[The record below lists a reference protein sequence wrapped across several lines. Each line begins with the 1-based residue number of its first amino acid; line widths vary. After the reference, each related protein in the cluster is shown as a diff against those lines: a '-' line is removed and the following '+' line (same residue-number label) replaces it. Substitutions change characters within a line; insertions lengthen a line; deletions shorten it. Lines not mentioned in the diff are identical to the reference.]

1 MLSYRH
7 AFHAGNHADILKH
20 ALLTLALQS
29 LQKKDKPYT
38 LVDTHAG
45 AGLYVLDDERA
56 EKTGE
61 TKEGIVHLL
70 DVAAAA
76 SESGLSGAWKDDV
89 PASLKPYLE
98 LCRGYAAQ
106 GKYPGSPEI
115 MARNLRSQDKLML
128 IELHN
133 TEIDVLRVN
142 MKKSIHDG
150 RLGIHHRNA
159 FEAVDALL
167 PPDPRRGLLL
177 MDPSYEVDSD
187 WTNTADALVKTHRRW
202 PVGVLCLWYPLLQ
215 HRESEIAL
223 LKASL
228 REAAAA
234 TPSSFLCAELLVD
247 SPEREAGLYGSGM
260 MVINPPWHLDEQ
272 LKEMLPYL
280 SRVLTESG
288 EAAGPGKGSWSVEL
302 EAV

>member
-20 ALLTLALQS
+20 ALLTLTLES

-45 AGLYVLDDERA
+45 AGIYVLDDERA

-61 TKEGIVHLL
+61 TKEGIVRLL
-70 DVAAAA
+70 EVAAGGGAA
-76 SESGLSGAWKDDV
+76 DV
-89 PASLKPYLE
+89 PAALKPYLE
-98 LCRGYAAQ
+98 LCRGYAAD

-115 MARNLRSQDKLML
+115 MARHLRSQDKLML

-159 FEAVDALL
+159 FEAVEALL
-167 PPDPRRGLLL
+167 PPEPRRGLLL

-187 WTNTADALVKTHRRW
+187 WTNAADAIVKTHRRW
-202 PVGVLCLWYPLLQ
+202 TVGVLCLWYPLLK

-223 LKASL
+223 LKAAV

-247 SPEREAGLYGSGM
+247 SPERETGLYGSGM
-260 MVINPPWHLDEQ
+260 MMINPPWHLDEQ

-280 SRVLTESG
+280 VRVLTEDSASAEDG
-288 EAAGPGKGSWSVEL
+288 GPACTGSWSVEL